1 MQLPP
6 ARAPPSAPILQAVA
20 RFTNGGDVTMT
31 EDTVYIRPTI
41 LCRLERGT
49 LATVTVDADDGR
61 AMIVFRSEE
70 EAERFRAATGQYPES
85 EGFKPVALSHKH
97 LEDVIRMLGCS
108 HVAMPEPWAGEGGV
122 DRFEAEAF
130 IGLLEQSAPA

>member
-1 MQLPP
+1 
-6 ARAPPSAPILQAVA
+6 
-20 RFTNGGDVTMT
+20 MT

-41 LCRLERGT
+41 LCRLDRGT

-108 HVAMPEPWAGEGGV
+108 HVAMPEPWAGEGSV
-122 DRFEAEAF
+122 DRFEAAAF
-130 IGLLEQSAPA
+130 IGMLEESAPA